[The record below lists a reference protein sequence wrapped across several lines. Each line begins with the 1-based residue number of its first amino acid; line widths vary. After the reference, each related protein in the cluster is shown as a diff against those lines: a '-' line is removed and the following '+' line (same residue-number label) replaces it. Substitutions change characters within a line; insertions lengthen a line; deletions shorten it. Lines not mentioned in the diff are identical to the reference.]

1 MMQQILSTV
10 VVRQSNPQ
18 PRATGEQGQVGTA
31 GTEGPQIIIAEG
43 VSNGDFNLLAAQ
55 LPNPGRDLL
64 RPPCGIRTNLKDAL
78 RLHEEANASWH
89 RDRIVAQQADT
100 AARLLFCSTRTRFGS
115 RIGVSGWVLH
125 AGFIEKHVVDEQVT
139 PINRSPVLR
148 ESRTGDGE
156 VGVESRH
163 QSVGD
168 RTDVALAGRVERGA
182 VLEEVLLTAGGA

>member
-64 RPPCGIRTNLKDAL
+64 RPR
-78 RLHEEANASWH
+78 

-115 RIGVSGWVLH
+115 RIGVSGWFCMPDSL
-125 AGFIEKHVVDEQVT
+125 KSMSLT
-139 PINRSPVLR
+139 NRLPR
-148 ESRTGDGE
+148 
-156 VGVESRH
+156 
-163 QSVGD
+163 
-168 RTDVALAGRVERGA
+168 
-182 VLEEVLLTAGGA
+182 

>member
-1 MMQQILSTV
+1 M
-10 VVRQSNPQ
+10 
-18 PRATGEQGQVGTA
+18 
-31 GTEGPQIIIAEG
+31 
-43 VSNGDFNLLAAQ
+43 
-55 LPNPGRDLL
+55 
-64 RPPCGIRTNLKDAL
+64 
-78 RLHEEANASWH
+78 
-89 RDRIVAQQADT
+89 
-100 AARLLFCSTRTRFGS
+100 
-115 RIGVSGWVLH
+115 VLH
-125 AGFIEKHVVDEQVT
+125 AGFIEKHVVDEQVA